1 MALLNGTRYSDPQ
14 YKLRSAGL
22 NNIDS
27 GRFIVQT
34 FGVDKVIV
42 TSWTDTTILPSSR
55 DFAGYRAFFDSD
67 TANTNGGPPY
77 TSASFQRQAYLKD
90 SINVFSGHTVSTPE
104 FEDNHDLED

>member
-27 GRFIVQT
+27 GRFIIQT

-42 TSWTDTTILPSSR
+42 TSWTDTTTLPSSD
-55 DFAGYRAFFDSD
+55 DFAGYKAFSTSD
-67 TANTNGGPPY
+67 IANTSGRAPY
-77 TSASFQRQAYLKD
+77 TSASFQRQAYLKN
-90 SINVFSGHTVSTPE
+90 SLNVFSGHTVSTPE
-104 FEDNHDLED
+104 FQDNHSLED